1 MSDLEKAI
9 VGHELARQERTGLV
23 KKTIKVHRGGKVFDQ
38 VRYVRPDIAPAGKPK
53 GGKEP
58 VKLSV
63 SARMFKLLLSEQ
75 ELGAVKMLLP
85 TRAGRREGSDAL
97 LDSILSR
104 ICQRRALRRT
114 PTAYAGIKE
123 AAESIE

>member
-9 VGHELARQERTGLV
+9 VGHELAKQERTGLV
-23 KKTIKVHRGGKVFDQ
+23 KKTIKVHRGGKVFNQ

-53 GGKEP
+53 GGRDP
-58 VKLSV
+58 VKLGV
-63 SARMFKLLLSEQ
+63 GARMFKLLLSEQ
-75 ELGAVKMLLP
+75 ELRAVKMLHP
-85 TRAGRREGSDAL
+85 ARAGRRAGSDAL

-104 ICQRRALRRT
+104 ICQRRSLRRT
-114 PTAYAGIKE
+114 PTVYANIKE